1 MAIITISRGSYSKG
15 KEIAEKVAQ
24 ELNYEH
30 TSRDVLLEA
39 SENFNVPEI
48 KLIRALHDAP
58 SILNRFTYGKE
69 KYVAHIKEAFLDH
82 MIRDNIVYH
91 GLAGHFFLKG
101 VSHTL
106 KIRIIADLGDRV
118 KLEMERENI
127 SREEALHLLTKDDYE
142 RRRWSLALYGVDTAD
157 AILYDLVIHINKI
170 QVDNAVKIICNTVQL
185 PRFTTTP
192 ESRKTIENLALAAK
206 IEAAVIHIWPKVKV
220 STHDNIA
227 FISVQ
232 APLNHERKLT
242 RDITARINKIPE
254 ITDIRISV
262 QPDPNMAFD

>member
-30 TSRDVLLEA
+30 TSRDVLLGA
-39 SENFNVPEI
+39 SEHFNIPEI

-69 KYVAHIKEAFLDH
+69 KYVAYIKEAFLDY
-82 MIRDNIVYH
+82 MKRDNIVYH

-101 VSHTL
+101 VSHAL
-106 KIRIIADLGDRV
+106 KVRINADLENRV
-118 KLEMERENI
+118 RLEMERENI
-127 SREEALHLLTKDDYE
+127 PRKEALHLLKKDDYE

-206 IEAAVIHIWPKVKV
+206 IEAAVIEVWPKCQV
-220 STHDNIA
+220 SAQDNIA
-227 FISVQ
+227 FINVQ

-242 RDITARINKIPE
+242 KDITARIKKIPE
-254 ITDIRISV
+254 ITAIRISV
-262 QPDPNMAFD
+262 QPDPDMAFD